1 MSKTDD
7 FFEDLFDI
15 ICSHRE
21 YMRMT
26 IPVLIVMA
34 FFLAFSTFFVDVN
47 DSWFPIYV
55 IDVVLLVVFFV
66 FIAGTYRYCTKR
78 EMDEIRDD

>member
-1 MSKTDD
+1 MPKTDD
-7 FFEDLFDI
+7 FLDI

-34 FFLAFSTFFVDVN
+34 LFLAFSTFFVDVN
-47 DSWFPIYV
+47 DNWFPIYV

-66 FIAGTYRYCTKR
+66 FIAGTYWYCTKR

>member
-7 FFEDLFDI
+7 FLDI

-21 YMRMT
+21 YMRMA
-26 IPVLIVMA
+26 IPVLIMMGI
-34 FFLAFSTFFVDVN
+34 FLAFSTFFVDVN
-47 DSWFPIYV
+47 DNWFPIYA
-55 IDVVLLVVFFV
+55 IDVVLLVVFSS
-66 FIAGTYRYCTKR
+66 FIAGTYWYCTKR